1 MPLVTSYIF
10 FLVLTILNNLF
21 YKSSLVKP
29 FLSFVVISVLFFTYF
44 YLQYLDYSVSG
55 IPINGVLSFRID

>member
-1 MPLVTSYIF
+1 MPPVTSYIF

-21 YKSSLVKP
+21 YKYSLAKP
-29 FLSFVVISVLFFTYF
+29 GLSFVLISVLFFTYF

>member
-10 FLVLTILNNLF
+10 FLVLIILNKLF
-21 YKSSLVKP
+21 YKSSLAKP
-29 FLSFVVISVLFFTYF
+29 VLSFVVISFLFFTYF
-44 YLQYLDYSVSG
+44 YIQYLDYSGSG